1 MPVVLSIPDE
11 IIDTI
16 KMPRKDAEKALL
28 KEMAFLLYERGFA
41 SMGVARKLSG
51 LSKWEFI
58 EGLKEREIFRHY
70 DERELDEDITYAH
83 SGQ

>member
-58 EGLKEREIFRHY
+58 EGLKEREISRHY
-70 DERELDEDITYAH
+70 DERELDEDIAYAH

>member
-11 IIDTI
+11 IIDMI
-16 KMPRKDAEKALL
+16 KMPRKDAEKELL
-28 KEMAFLLYERGFA
+28 KEMGFLLYERGFA
-41 SMGVARKLSG
+41 SMGVARRLSG

-58 EGLKEREIFRHY
+58 EGLKRRGILRHY
-70 DERELDEDITYAH
+70 DEKEMDEDITYAR

>member
-11 IIDTI
+11 IIDMI
-16 KMPRKDAEKALL
+16 KMPRKDAEKELL
-28 KEMAFLLYERGFA
+28 KEMGFLLYERGFA
-41 SMGVARKLSG
+41 SMGVARRLSG

-58 EGLKEREIFRHY
+58 EGLKGRGILRHY
-70 DERELDEDITYAH
+70 DEKEMDEDITYAR